1 LLPRFFRIFA
11 LIIARLKWKGK
22 IFCGFWKN
30 RLEDFTARKKNVNSQ
45 SKFHSRKA
53 VEISMRNQW
62 KLVWEKEEKK

>member
-1 LLPRFFRIFA
+1 MKNANVFLYFSIQQPIFS
-11 LIIARLKWKGK
+11 
-22 IFCGFWKN
+22 
-30 RLEDFTARKKNVNSQ
+30 KNVNSQ